1 MSKPSVSIE
10 LARGPW
16 ADDGSEYE
24 RSWPVGGRVKGRVS
38 ISAPV
43 ATKTRKITIDLTW
56 KTEGRGNPD
65 KKSVDSVTIHEGELY
80 DGAMINHDFELTLP
94 EDGPITYD
102 GHYIR
107 IVWTVVVR
115 IDIPW
120 AKDVFER
127 ADFTVL
133 PQYADARR

>member
-1 MSKPSVSIE
+1 MSKPTISIE
-10 LARGPW
+10 LERGPW
-16 ADDGSEYE
+16 ADDGSAYE
-24 RSWPVGGRVKGRVS
+24 RAWPVGGRVKGRVS

-43 ATKTRKITIDLTW
+43 ATKTKKITVELTW
-56 KTEGRGNPD
+56 KTEGRGNEN

-80 DGAMINHDFELTLP
+80 DGAMFKSEFELGVP

-107 IVWTVVVR
+107 IGWAVTVR

-120 AKDVFER
+120 AKDVFEH
-127 ADFTVL
+127 AEFTVL